1 MHFCLFFLKDF
12 KNEKNVLEYI
22 EKIIYL
28 FHFIINNEFRLF
40 AEDEKGINLYNK
52 FLDDVNYLYKISNSI
67 ENFIEQGKKLNL
79 QYKEPDNKENLKNEI
94 NNLIIDI
101 IHEENNNPYTMMD

>member
-1 MHFCLFFLKDF
+1 MVSLIPRSPLSKAWLLAVTRQSKPTFFTES
-12 KNEKNVLEYI
+12 N
-22 EKIIYL
+22 
-28 FHFIINNEFRLF
+28 
-40 AEDEKGINLYNK
+40 
-52 FLDDVNYLYKISNSI
+52 LYKISNSI